1 MPSPTTRI
9 IHGDCLEQLGT
20 LKPESVHLVITDPP
34 YFLDGLDSAWK
45 KGGDTTPR
53 NTGVVGG
60 LPVGMKFD
68 PQQGLRLQQFIT
80 DVGDLLYP
88 VMKPGAFA
96 VFFSQPRLAHRMAV
110 GLEDARF
117 EIRDLLAWHFTTKA
131 QFKAFSHDHF
141 IDKRTM
147 DEQEKEQLKEAMR
160 GLKTPQL
167 RPQFETMILAQKPRQ
182 GTFVDNWQKFQ
193 TGFINAKE
201 SLDGRS
207 PSTVMVVEKPHKEKY
222 NCHLTVKPLDLKE
235 HLIRLLSLPQQTV
248 LDPFLGSGTTA
259 LAARNTNRACIG
271 IEINRTYIALSKQ
284 RLATAKAKTLE
295 A

>member
-1 MPSPTTRI
+1 MSMSTRI

-20 LKPESVHLVITDPP
+20 LAAESVHLVLTDPP
-34 YFLDGLDSAWK
+34 YFLDGLDRAWK
-45 KGGDTTPR
+45 KGADTAPR
-53 NTGVVGG
+53 STGVVGG

-68 PQQGLRLQQFIT
+68 SKQGLRLQQFIG
-80 DVGDLLYP
+80 DVAKHLYP

-96 VFFSQPRLAHRMAV
+96 VFFSQPRLSHRMAV
-110 GLEDARF
+110 GLEDAGF
-117 EIRDLLAWHFTTKA
+117 EIRDLLAWHFTKKA

-141 IDKRTM
+141 IDKMAM
-147 DEQEKEQLKEAMR
+147 DEKEKAHLKSKMQ

-201 SLDGRS
+201 TLGGTS
-207 PSTVMVVEKPHKEKY
+207 PSTVMVAEKPRKEDY
-222 NCHLTVKPLDLKE
+222 NGHLTVKPLDLKE
-235 HLIRLLSLPQQTV
+235 HLIRLLSLPHQTV

-259 LAARNTNRACIG
+259 LAARNTKRACIG
-271 IEINRTYIALSKQ
+271 IEINPAYIALSKQ
-284 RLATAKAKTLE
+284 RLAGEDVT
-295 A
+295 